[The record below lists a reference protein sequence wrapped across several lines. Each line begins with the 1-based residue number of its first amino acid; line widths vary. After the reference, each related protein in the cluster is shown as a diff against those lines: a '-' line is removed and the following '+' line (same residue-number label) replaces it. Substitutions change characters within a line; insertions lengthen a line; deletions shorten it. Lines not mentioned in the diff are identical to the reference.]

1 MTEAF
6 DNPVLNSAEQRDVLH
21 ELAMLLGV
29 AVRVSEAACSDAMER
44 KERTDDR
51 SLEGKRGNVDSVL
64 LPLFLC
70 FLPSY
75 LFTCAAFEWTWLAR
89 TSRRLPYRW
98 GDTLFRRASQT
109 GSEYAHD
116 LQGEVRHLLHEQD
129 KLLFINR

>member
-6 DNPVLNSAEQRDVLH
+6 DNSVFNSVEQREVLH
-21 ELAMLLGV
+21 EFAMLLGV
-29 AVRVSEAACSDAMER
+29 TVRVGEAACFGATER
-44 KERTDDR
+44 KARTDDR
-51 SLEGKRGNVDSVL
+51 SLEGKRRNVDSVL

-70 FLPSY
+70 FLSSY
-75 LFTCAAFEWTWLAR
+75 VFTRAAFEWTCLAC
-89 TSRRLPYRW
+89 TSRRRPYRW

-129 KLLFINR
+129 KLLFINW